1 MEPVWGLRMAA
12 GCVCTASSGI
22 GYVHAAHV
30 WFGICRPPITFY
42 GFDLEAAIQ
51 VCLYTRILV
60 GVCAISTIS
69 HHKVC
74 NEYPGLGMLV
84 SVNLLL
90 ANMHVP

>member
-1 MEPVWGLRMAA
+1 MRLEEGAEGSEQRKEMRLPKKCRNAVP
-12 GCVCTASSGI
+12 
-22 GYVHAAHV
+22 H
-30 WFGICRPPITFY
+30 WFGICRPPIMFY

-60 GVCAISTIS
+60 GVCAISTII